1 MSANILEIL
10 KKADQAL
17 VLATEVGGV
26 LVPIIKGAAT
36 LIEEV
41 TKGGEIT
48 YTVAIKTG
56 RQNLEDADAAFTDII
71 NKVNEER
78 AKADLPPLSAPKND

>member
-1 MSANILEIL
+1 MGTNILDIL

-17 VLATEVGGV
+17 VLATDVGGV
-26 LVPIIKGAAT
+26 LVPIIKGVAT

-48 YTVAIKTG
+48 YKVAIKTG
-56 RQNLEDADAAFTDII
+56 HQNLEDANAAFTDII

-78 AKADLPPLSAPKND
+78 AKANLPPLSVPKKD

>member
-1 MSANILEIL
+1 MGTNILDIL

-26 LVPIIKGAAT
+26 LVPIIKGAAS
-36 LIEEV
+36 LIEVV

-48 YTVAIKTG
+48 YQVTLKTG
-56 RQNLEDADAAFTDII
+56 YQNLEDADAAFTDII

-78 AKADLPPLSAPKND
+78 AKANLPPLSVPKKD

>member
-1 MSANILEIL
+1 MSVKILEVL
-10 KKADQAL
+10 KQADHAL
-17 VLATEVGGV
+17 VLATNVGGV
-26 LVPIIKGAAT
+26 LIPIIKGVGT

-56 RQNLEDADAAFTDII
+56 CQNLEDADAAFTDII

-78 AKADLPPLSAPKND
+78 AKAKLPPLSVPKKD

>member
-1 MSANILEIL
+1 MGANILEVF
-10 KKADQAL
+10 KKANQAL

-26 LVPIIKGAAT
+26 LVPIIKGVAT

-48 YTVAIKTG
+48 YKVALKTG
-56 RQNLEDADAAFTDII
+56 YQNLEDADAAFIDII

-78 AKADLPPLSAPKND
+78 AKANLPPLSVPKKD